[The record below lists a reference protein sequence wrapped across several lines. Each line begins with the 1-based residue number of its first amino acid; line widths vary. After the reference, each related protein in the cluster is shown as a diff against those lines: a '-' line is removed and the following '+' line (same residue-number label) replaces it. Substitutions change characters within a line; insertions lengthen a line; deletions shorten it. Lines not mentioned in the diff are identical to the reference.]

1 MKAVISLDGIL
12 SFIHSLSLSA
22 SNKQWL
28 GEKLLEEARQE
39 KAAAQE
45 QSYADYIESLCGAWK
60 DDPRTAEEIT
70 DDLRQARQFGVT
82 RHIRPI
88 IPRPKGAKEDTRM
101 SDTPSPEC

>member
-45 QSYADYIESLCGAWK
+45 QS
-60 DDPRTAEEIT
+60 
-70 DDLRQARQFGVT
+70 
-82 RHIRPI
+82 
-88 IPRPKGAKEDTRM
+88 
-101 SDTPSPEC
+101 